1 MIDRRHA
8 LGLLAAASI
17 LPSRSFANVAPQR
30 SEIREA
36 LAKRFLDAGTVG
48 TFVGYKVD
56 DYLIIASDK
65 NRSGEAKL
73 PASTFKIPNSLIA
86 LETGVVEDPDKPKYF
101 VARVAAS
108 ERGTIERIT
117 FGEEGDFA
125 LRDLGANVPALRD
138 ELTAVSTKLAH
149 ENRTGKLRLE
159 LDDKLVQ
166 GFVVQLVDTG
176 VRAGFGDIS
185 PVPLDKTRR

>member
-1 MIDRRHA
+1 MLVHKRKRQGTDYVEPDLPITPMLDMSFQ
-8 LGLLAAASI
+8 LLAFFIMTFQPPLAERKFELAF
-17 LPSRSFANVAPQR
+17 PRDEGVPTAPQR
-30 SEIREA
+30 
-36 LAKRFLDAGTVG
+36 
-48 TFVGYKVD
+48 
-56 DYLIIASDK
+56 
-65 NRSGEAKL
+65 
-73 PASTFKIPNSLIA
+73 
-86 LETGVVEDPDKPKYF
+86 VVEDPDKPKYF

-166 GFVVQLVDTG
+166 AFVVQLVDTG

-185 PVPLDKTRR
+185 PVPLGKTRR